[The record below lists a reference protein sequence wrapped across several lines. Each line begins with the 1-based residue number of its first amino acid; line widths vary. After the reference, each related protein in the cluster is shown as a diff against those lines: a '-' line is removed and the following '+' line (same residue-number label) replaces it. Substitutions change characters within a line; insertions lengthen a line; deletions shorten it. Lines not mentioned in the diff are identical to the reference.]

1 MTESLMMDV
10 FFNPRTVVGIGVSA
24 QPGKLGFILAE
35 NLLEARAADVFFVNP
50 GAPEILGRPCFPSL
64 ENVPVTPDLAVVA
77 VPAAR
82 VVETLMDCARKEIRA
97 AVVLAAGF
105 AETGSAGERLQQ
117 RMSSVCRE
125 HSIRAVGP
133 NTSGLYNCMTRLNA
147 SIAYKN
153 PPGGGS
159 ISFMTQSG
167 AAVLAAHEYAL
178 DHHLQFA
185 KLIDYGNQADVKDV
199 EILDYFG
206 RDPETGVVAVFLEGL
221 ATGERFSQL
230 ADEAGGRKP
239 IVVGWVART
248 PEGRRAAR
256 AHTGMRAG
264 RGVGADAVFGRAGVI
279 QARSM
284 LETIETAKAL
294 DWQPLPAGSRVGI
307 ISASGGMA
315 VELADMCAEHGL
327 AVPELAPAAQEAIR
341 PWMAPFATTQN
352 PIDMGPIY
360 PRFPEAY
367 VRCIDVLYADS
378 EIDIIIITIADRG
391 AAHVE
396 CLEAIASTVQS
407 LQKAG
412 AAQKPVYVSWASGRA
427 VLENQSILE
436 AVRVPCFEHSERT
449 ARIAGAIAGYARWRR
464 QHARPVQV

>member
-1 MTESLMMDV
+1 MTEGLMMDA

-24 QPGKLGFILAE
+24 HPGKLGFILAQ
-35 NLLEARAADVFFVNP
+35 NLLEARTAEIFFVNP
-50 GAPEILGRPCFPSL
+50 GAPEILGRQCYPSL
-64 ENVPVTPDLAVVA
+64 ENVPVAPDLAVVA
-77 VPAAR
+77 VPAAQ
-82 VVETLMDCARKEIRA
+82 VVQALTDCARKGIRA

-117 RMSSVCRE
+117 RMLSVCRE
-125 HSIRAVGP
+125 HGIRAVGP

-153 PPGGGS
+153 PPDGGS

-178 DHHLQFA
+178 DHHMRFA

-206 RDPETGVVAVFLEGL
+206 RDPETRVVAVFLEGL
-221 ATGERFSQL
+221 TTGERFSQL
-230 ADEAGGRKP
+230 AGEAGRQKP

-248 PEGRRAAR
+248 SEGSRAAR
-256 AHTGMRAG
+256 AHTGMRAE
-264 RGVGADAVFGRAGVI
+264 RGVGVDAVLGRAGVI

-294 DWQPLPAGSRVGI
+294 AWQPLPPGSRVGI

-327 AVPELAPAAQEAIR
+327 AVPELAPGAQEAIR
-341 PWMAPFATTQN
+341 PLMASFATTQN

-367 VRCIDVLYADS
+367 ARCIDVLYADP
-378 EIDIIIITIADRG
+378 EIDLIIITIADRG
-391 AAHVE
+391 AAHVK
-396 CLEAIASTVQS
+396 CLEAIAATVQS
-407 LQKAG
+407 LQEAG
-412 AAQKPVYVSWASGRA
+412 AAQKPVYVSWASGRG
-427 VLENQSILE
+427 VLVNQSILE
-436 AVRVPCFEHSERT
+436 AARIPCFEHSERT
-449 ARIAGAIAGYARWRR
+449 ARIAGAIAGYACWRR
-464 QHARPVQV
+464 QHTRPVQV